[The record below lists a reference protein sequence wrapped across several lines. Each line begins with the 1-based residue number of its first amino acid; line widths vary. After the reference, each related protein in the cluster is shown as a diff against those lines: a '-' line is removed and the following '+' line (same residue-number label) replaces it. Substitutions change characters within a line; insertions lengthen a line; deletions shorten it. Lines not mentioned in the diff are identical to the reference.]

1 MYVCVCSEDSLGGV
15 TTCASCSDKSHCHGL
30 QLTDRRSKHL
40 VEPLM
45 RRCVCVCSKV
55 SLVGVT
61 TCASCS
67 DESYYHGLQLTDC
80 RSKHLVEPL
89 MRRCVCVCVCALRSP
104 SVV

>member
-1 MYVCVCSEDSLGGV
+1 VYVCVCSEDSLGGV

-40 VEPLM
+40 VEPLL
-45 RRCVCVCSKV
+45 RRCVCMCVCVCSEV
-55 SLVGVT
+55 SLGGVT

-67 DESYYHGLQLTDC
+67 DESHCHGLQLTDH

-89 MRRCVCVCVCALRSP
+89 MRRCVCA
-104 SVV
+104 